1 MYPMLDI
8 TAWWSAKPLLEQ
20 IFWGAA
26 LPASLL
32 LLAVLVT
39 TLIGADAGDANGIDA
54 QMDADSGAGFQFFTV
69 KNLIGFFTIFGWVGI
84 GCSQSGLSDMAA
96 TLWAVLSGLL
106 MMAAMAALFYSMSK
120 LVEDGT
126 MRMSDAIGRTA
137 EVYLPIPGASQGMGK
152 VQMNLQGAVREM
164 QAMTRNP
171 ETLPRGAVVQVTEL
185 IDGNIL
191 VVSPLA
197 EL

>member
-1 MYPMLDI
+1 
-8 TAWWSAKPLLEQ
+8 
-20 IFWGAA
+20 
-26 LPASLL
+26 
-32 LLAVLVT
+32 
-39 TLIGADAGDANGIDA
+39 
-54 QMDADSGAGFQFFTV
+54 
-69 KNLIGFFTIFGWVGI
+69 
-84 GCSQSGLSDMAA
+84 
-96 TLWAVLSGLL
+96 
-106 MMAAMAALFYSMSK
+106 MAAMAALFYSMSK